1 MNYKLNPI
9 PLNTKGKIDTM
20 ASNKKKHLSEKERFC
35 IEKMIQSGK
44 SFGEIARTLE
54 RGLSTISEEVSE
66 NGGRGSYDAR
76 KAHHRAYLKQ
86 YWKKKE
92 CNKVAMNG
100 DLSRYVEKSLG
111 RGLSPETI
119 SARIEEEKRYVYAS
133 GKSIR
138 KFIDKRPSLERF
150 LFWNRNNQKSGPKR
164 RKGEYL
170 HDPERKF
177 IEIRPLEALYEYGHW
192 EGDFIVSKWNSWVLL
207 VLVEKYSKKYKIAL
221 LPNRNN
227 DLVSETVVSLLGGL
241 SVKTLTLDNDI
252 AFIKWKQLE
261 KMLSAEVYFC
271 HPYHSWEKGLVEN
284 ANRWIRQFVPKR
296 SDLSKLS
303 IKNVQWI
310 EDWFNHLPRVCLE
323 GRTAYEIMV
332 EKETGRLVRSLE
344 INLPDL
350 RIWG

>member
-1 MNYKLNPI
+1 MK
-9 PLNTKGKIDTM
+9 
-20 ASNKKKHLSEKERFC
+20 SNKRQHLSEKERFC
-35 IEKMIQSGK
+35 VEKLLETGK
-44 SFGEIARTLE
+44 SFSEIARTLN
-54 RGLSTISEEVSE
+54 RGLSTISEEVNE
-66 NGGRGSYDAR
+66 NGGREFYIAK
-76 KAHHRAYLKQ
+76 KAHLRAYFKQ
-86 YWKKKE
+86 YRKKRE

-100 DLSRYVEKSLG
+100 DLSRHVERNLE
-111 RGLSPETI
+111 RGLSPEAI
-119 SARIEEEKRYVYAS
+119 SVRIKEEKKFQNVS

-138 KFIDKRPSLERF
+138 KFIGKRSSLERF
-150 LFWNRNNQKSGPKR
+150 LFWNRNNVRSGPK
-164 RKGEYL
+164 KKDETYL
-170 HDPERKF
+170 HDPSRKF
-177 IEIRPLEALYEYGHW
+177 IETRPALALYEYGHW

-207 VLVEKYSKKYKIAL
+207 VLVEKFSKTFRLAL

-227 DLVSETVVSLLGGL
+227 DLVSETVVSLLKGL

-261 KMLSAEVYFC
+261 KMLGAEVYFC

-284 ANRWIRQFVPKR
+284 ANRWIRQFISKGR
-296 SDLSKLS
+296 DLSKIS
-303 IKNVQWI
+303 MGNIQWT

-332 EKETGRLVRSLE
+332 EKESGRLVRSLE